1 MFDGPQANV
10 GVELSNMEIT
20 FLKQYYGL
28 YIYIVQRI

>member
-10 GVELSNMEIT
+10 GVETSNMEIT

-28 YIYIVQRI
+28 YNESNIL